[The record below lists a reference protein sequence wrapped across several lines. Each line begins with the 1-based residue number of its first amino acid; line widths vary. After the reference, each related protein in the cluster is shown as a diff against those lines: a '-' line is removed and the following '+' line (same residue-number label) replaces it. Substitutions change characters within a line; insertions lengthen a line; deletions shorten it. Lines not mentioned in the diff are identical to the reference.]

1 MSENRP
7 LLMRSNRLL
16 GSALIEHNLVKF
28 EDLEAANERL
38 LEIAATG
45 DMRRSSVL
53 NILAYETKVLRE
65 EDLLHHVVDDHGV
78 GVIDLRAYEV
88 PDEVKRDIDIGAC
101 WATWSVPFD
110 KEEDFHFVATAYYL
124 SPAVRSHW
132 EKTLGGQII
141 WQATTMDIIAD
152 FLDRIVEERG
162 EVSRRTGGGP
172 PKGGTRPPF
181 AAGGTVPPAGSKG
194 PFMSGTTKPSFPV
207 AGGSKPAFPMTGG
220 TKPAFP
226 LTGTTQPPISP

>member
-1 MSENRP
+1 
-7 LLMRSNRLL
+7 MRSNRLL
-16 GSALIEHNLVKF
+16 GSALIEHSLVKF

-53 NILAYETKVLRE
+53 SILVYEKKVLRE

-78 GVIDLRAYEV
+78 GVIDLRGYEV
-88 PDEVKRDIDIGAC
+88 PEDVKKDLDIDAC

-124 SPAVRSHW
+124 SPAARAFW
-132 EKTLGGQII
+132 EKKLGGQII

-152 FLDRIVEERG
+152 FLDRVVAERADAIK
-162 EVSRRTGGGP
+162 RGGGQ
-172 PKGGTRPPF
+172 PKPGGTRAP
-181 AAGGTVPPAGSKG
+181 
-194 PFMSGTTKPSFPV
+194 
-207 AGGSKPAFPMTGG
+207 FPMTGG
-220 TKPAFP
+220 GSTAPFP
-226 LTGTTQPPISP
+226 MTGTPPAGGSTAPFSSPGSTPPMPS

>member
-1 MSENRP
+1 MSEHRP

-53 NILAYETKVLRE
+53 SVLVYEKKVLRE

-78 GVIDLRAYEV
+78 GVVDLRGYDV
-88 PDEVKRDIDIGAC
+88 PEEVKRDLEIDAC

-124 SPAVRSHW
+124 SPAARAYW
-132 EKTLGGQII
+132 EKKLGGQII

-152 FLDRIVEERG
+152 FLDRLVAERNEAAKRIV
-162 EVSRRTGGGP
+162 
-172 PKGGTRPPF
+172 KAATRAPF
-181 AAGGTVPPAGSKG
+181 AAGSSSSTAPFPMAGTAVPFPPPAGGSAAPFG
-194 PFMSGTTKPSFPV
+194 PSGSHPPV
-207 AGGSKPAFPMTGG
+207 PPPPPPGGSI
-220 TKPAFP
+220 
-226 LTGTTQPPISP
+226 PPTPS

>member
-1 MSENRP
+1 
-7 LLMRSNRLL
+7 MRSNRLL

-88 PDEVKRDIDIGAC
+88 PDDVKRDLDIGAC

-124 SPAVRSHW
+124 SPAVRAHW

-141 WQATTMDIIAD
+141 WQATTMEIIAD
-152 FLDRIVEERG
+152 FLDRIAVERG
-162 EVSRRTGGGP
+162 ESGKRSG
-172 PKGGTRPPF
+172 KSGTRPPF
-181 AAGGTVPPAGSKG
+181 ATGGTTPPLGSKG
-194 PFMSGTTKPSFPV
+194 PFMAT
-207 AGGSKPAFPMTGG
+207 GSRSPTGLPG
-220 TKPAFP
+220 NSQSP
-226 LTGTTQPPISP
+226 LPT

>member
-1 MSENRP
+1 MSEHRP

-38 LEIAATG
+38 LEIAASG

-88 PDEVKRDIDIGAC
+88 PDEVKRDIDVGAC

-124 SPAVRSHW
+124 SPAVRAHW

-162 EVSRRTGGGP
+162 EVSRRTGVP
-172 PKGGTRPPF
+172 MKGATRPPF
-181 AAGGTVPPAGSKG
+181 ATGTTTPPIGSKG
-194 PFMSGTTKPSFPV
+194 PFTS
-207 AGGSKPAFPMTGG
+207 GG

-226 LTGTTQPPISP
+226 VAGGTKPSFPLTGNTQAPMST

>member
-1 MSENRP
+1 MSEHRP

-16 GSALIEHNLVKF
+16 GSALIEHSLVKF

-53 NILAYETKVLRE
+53 SILAYETKVLKE

-78 GVIDLRAYEV
+78 GVIDLRGYDV
-88 PDEVKRDIDIGAC
+88 PDEVKRDLDIGAC

-152 FLDRIVEERG
+152 HLDKIAAERG
-162 EVSRRTGGGP
+162 EAAKKAGGAP
-172 PKGGTRPPF
+172 RPATRAPF
-181 AAGGTVPPAGSKG
+181 ASGPTPILGSKG
-194 PFMSGTTKPSFPV
+194 PFPPGTTLPPI
-207 AGGSKPAFPMTGG
+207 AP
-220 TKPAFP
+220 
-226 LTGTTQPPISP
+226 TGTTRGPFPPADPAKRANPISSTTRAPMSS

>member
-1 MSENRP
+1 
-7 LLMRSNRLL
+7 MRSNRLL

-53 NILAYETKVLRE
+53 SILAYETKVLRE
-65 EDLLHHVVDDHGV
+65 EDILHHVVDDHGV
-78 GVIDLRAYEV
+78 GVIDLRSYDV
-88 PDEVKRDIDIGAC
+88 PDEVKRDLDIGAC

-152 FLDRIVEERG
+152 FLDRIVAERG
-162 EVSRRTGGGP
+162 EATKRATNPATPSRP
-172 PKGGTRPPF
+172 STRPPF
-181 AAGGTVPPAGSKG
+181 AVGGTSTLAGTSKG
-194 PFMSGTTKPSFPV
+194 PFPRGTTVPPMAPSL
-207 AGGSKPAFPMTGG
+207 
-220 TKPAFP
+220 TKGPFSEPGKRAHP
-226 LTGTTQPPISP
+226 LTGNTRPPLST

>member
-1 MSENRP
+1 
-7 LLMRSNRLL
+7 MRSNRLL

-38 LEIAATG
+38 LEIAASG

-53 NILAYETKVLRE
+53 NILAYETKVLKE
-65 EDLLHHVVDDHGV
+65 DDLLHHVVDDHGV
-78 GVIDLRAYEV
+78 GVIDLRGYEV
-88 PDEVKRDIDIGAC
+88 PEDVKKSLDLGAC

-124 SPAVRSHW
+124 SPAVRTYW

-152 FLDRIVEERG
+152 FLDRMQAERLEEAK
-162 EVSRRTGGGP
+162 RTGVA
-172 PKGGTRPPF
+172 PKSGTRAPF
-181 AAGGTVPPAGSKG
+181 A
-194 PFMSGTTKPSFPV
+194 MNSGTTPPFPMGTS
-207 AGGSKPAFPMTGG
+207 APGGSSAPFPPGGSKPPIP
-220 TKPAFP
+220 PA
-226 LTGTTQPPISP
+226 TAS